1 MPQYDINH
9 LWRQWDPSDIP
20 IGYIVMFNNW
30 SYYMIYFCNGIIVS
44 DDTVMGKVILFSN
57 AQGTN
62 VWGNI
67 TVYYCT
73 GF

>member
-1 MPQYDINH
+1 
-9 LWRQWDPSDIP
+9 
-20 IGYIVMFNNW
+20 
-30 SYYMIYFCNGIIVS
+30 MIYFCNGIIVS